1 MYQPNTLSHT
11 LSHSLLSH
19 TPYSLTLLTSY
30 NKMASTAFMKTVQNG
45 MNDIVRDAYTSVLTC
60 LDNEKLLTAEIRTL
74 IEKMVD
80 DVKTNKKISK
90 TSKPRISGYHLYMRE
105 HRKVVKA
112 EQPDITPQQMTSVL
126 AKAWK
131 DVPEEKKEDYKERAK
146 QSNTLASDSEGISS
160 GPSDTESTDAE
171 PSTVQE
177 SSIPESDG
185 AKKETKKKAS
195 KTTKKS
201 KVKQTESEE

>member
-1 MYQPNTLSHT
+1 
-11 LSHSLLSH
+11 
-19 TPYSLTLLTSY
+19 
-30 NKMASTAFMKTVQNG
+30 
-45 MNDIVRDAYTSVLTC
+45 
-60 LDNEKLLTAEIRTL
+60 
-74 IEKMVD
+74 MVD

-131 DVPEEKKEDYKERAK
+131 DVPEEKKADYKERAK
-146 QSNTLASDSEGISS
+146 QSNTLAADSEGISS
-160 GPSDTESTDAE
+160 GPSDTESTE

-177 SSIPESDG
+177 SCGNREGELEAHLAAAIAASRLDLGGGSIPESDG
-185 AKKETKKKAS
+185 AKNETKKKAS

-201 KVKQTESEE
+201 KAKQTESDE